1 MRGHNW
7 PFRCLD
13 LSSFLIPFPL
23 YPLPSTLFSIPLL
36 TFLVF
41 RALSEGRGGRGGE
54 AKKVQ
59 PWITSRGNKYNSA
72 KHQNNF
78 NSDTGGEHTVRSLHT
93 KLNFINQ
100 STNTFCEQNLL
111 TILWG
116 TWEIEDIIGT
126 PNETTW
132 WQEGEKWVLFDQ
144 CLQKCATFRHDK
156 WIVNIWSIS
165 ETATYL
171 FGGWIDL

>member
-1 MRGHNW
+1 MFRFIIFSYSF
-7 PFRCLD
+7 PF
-13 LSSFLIPFPL
+13 LSFAFN
-23 YPLPSTLFSIPLL
+23 PLL
-36 TFLVF
+36 NST
-41 RALSEGRGGRGGE
+41 ANISCLSGIVWRKGRGGE

-59 PWITSRGNKYNSA
+59 PWIISRGNKYNSA

-116 TWEIEDIIGT
+116 TWEIEDIIET

-132 WQEGEKWVLFDQ
+132 WQEGEKWVLFEQ